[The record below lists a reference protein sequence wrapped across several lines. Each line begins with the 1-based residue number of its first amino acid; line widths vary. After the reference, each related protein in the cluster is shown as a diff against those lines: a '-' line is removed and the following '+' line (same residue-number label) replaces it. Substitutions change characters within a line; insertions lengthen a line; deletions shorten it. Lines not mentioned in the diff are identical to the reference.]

1 MTMTITITK
10 RVSINNTINT
20 DVDISSLNANSEE
33 LPFIQGLLEQ
43 IKKFANSYP
52 DTNTTKGEN
61 K

>member
-1 MTMTITITK
+1 MTMTITISK
-10 RVSINNTINT
+10 RVSIDNAINT
-20 DVDISSLNANSEE
+20 NVDIRSLNANSEE